1 MEISIRSLK
10 GQYWS
15 NPIVSDKIFN
25 ELLNTK
31 KYLSFRW
38 KFILDPWKDNI

>member
-1 MEISIRSLK
+1 MGISIRSLEE
-10 GQYWS
+10 QYWS
-15 NPIVSDKIFN
+15 NPIVPDKICN

-38 KFILDPWKDNI
+38 KFDFDPWEDNI

>member
-1 MEISIRSLK
+1 MEISIKSLK

-15 NPIVSDKIFN
+15 NPIATDKIFN
-25 ELLNTK
+25 EVLNTK

-38 KFILDPWKDNI
+38 KFVFDP

>member
-15 NPIVSDKIFN
+15 NPIVPDRIFN

-31 KYLSFRW
+31 KYSSFR
-38 KFILDPWKDNI
+38 